1 MRNLGKE
8 VAVSCATVAIIF
20 QESTL
25 STYNG
30 SAFLYNGRKEGVKH
44 MKIGIPK
51 EIKNNENRVALPPA
65 GVYELVQ
72 EGHEVLV
79 ETSAGIG
86 STFADEAYREVGAT
100 IVSTAADAWG
110 ADMVMKVK
118 EPLPEEYPYLR
129 PGLLLFTYLHVAA
142 NPDLAKVLMS
152 SKVRAIAY
160 ENVQLA
166 NGALPL
172 LSPMSEIAGRMAV
185 QIGAQFLEK
194 VYGGKGILLSGV
206 PGVRKGQVTIIG
218 GGVAGTNAAAMAL
231 GLGAQVTILD
241 VSIPRLQELD
251 QLFGGQVQTL
261 FSNRFNIEAA
271 IRQADLVIGAV
282 LLPGKKAPN
291 LVSREMVKAMAEK
304 SVIVDIAID
313 QGGIFETEDRVTT
326 HDDPTYI
333 QEEVIHYAVANMP
346 GAVPQTATL
355 ALSIATLP
363 YAKQLAADP
372 EKALRTNAALARGVI
387 AFDGHF
393 TLKEAAQDLAIDAI
407 ELSELI

>member
-1 MRNLGKE
+1 
-8 VAVSCATVAIIF
+8 
-20 QESTL
+20 
-25 STYNG
+25 
-30 SAFLYNGRKEGVKH
+30 

-65 GVYELVQ
+65 GVYDLVQ

-79 ETSAGIG
+79 EANAGIG
-86 STFADEAYREVGAT
+86 STFSDEAYRAVGAT
-100 IVSTAADAWG
+100 IVANAADVWA

-118 EPLPEEYPYLR
+118 EPLPEEYSYLR
-129 PGLLLFTYLHVAA
+129 AGLLLFTYLHVAA
-142 NPDLAKVLMS
+142 NPELAKALMS
-152 SKVRAIAY
+152 SKVRAIGY

-194 VYGGKGILLSGV
+194 IYGGKGVLLSGV

-218 GGVAGTNAAAMAL
+218 GGVAGTNAAKMAL

-251 QLFGGQVQTL
+251 QLFDGQVQTL

-271 IRQADLVIGAV
+271 IQQADLVIGAV

-291 LVSREMVKAMAEK
+291 LVTREMVKTMAEK

-333 QEEVIHYAVANMP
+333 QENVIHYAVANMP

-393 TLKEAAQDLAIDAI
+393 TLKEAAQDLAIDAV

>member
-1 MRNLGKE
+1 
-8 VAVSCATVAIIF
+8 
-20 QESTL
+20 
-25 STYNG
+25 
-30 SAFLYNGRKEGVKH
+30 

-79 ETSAGIG
+79 EANAGIG
-86 STFADEAYREVGAT
+86 STFSDEAYRAVGAT
-100 IVSTAADAWG
+100 IVANAADVWA

-118 EPLPEEYPYLR
+118 EPLPEEYSYLR
-129 PGLLLFTYLHVAA
+129 AGLLLFTYLHVAA
-142 NPDLAKVLMS
+142 NPELAKALMF
-152 SKVRAIAY
+152 SKVRAIGY

-194 VYGGKGILLSGV
+194 IYGGKGVLLSGV

-218 GGVAGTNAAAMAL
+218 GGVAGTNAAKMAL

-251 QLFGGQVQTL
+251 QLFDGQVQTL

-271 IRQADLVIGAV
+271 IQQADLVIGAV

-291 LVSREMVKAMAEK
+291 LVTREMVKTMAEK

-333 QEEVIHYAVANMP
+333 QENVIHYAVANMP

-393 TLKEAAQDLAIDAI
+393 TLKEAAQDLAIDAV